1 MIYLQVVILQS
12 TKKVE
17 ENLAGYLEGFDQ
29 VPLLEDGVGDTGQ
42 RLLVRKLR
50 DSEHVDAPLFRVFQN
65 LRKTINEVGL
75 EGEL

>member
-1 MIYLQVVILQS
+1 MIYLQVVILQGM
-12 TKKVE
+12 KKVE

-50 DSEHVDAPLFRVFQN
+50 DSEHVDAPLFRILQDLKRN
-65 LRKTINEVGL
+65 KKL
-75 EGEL
+75 